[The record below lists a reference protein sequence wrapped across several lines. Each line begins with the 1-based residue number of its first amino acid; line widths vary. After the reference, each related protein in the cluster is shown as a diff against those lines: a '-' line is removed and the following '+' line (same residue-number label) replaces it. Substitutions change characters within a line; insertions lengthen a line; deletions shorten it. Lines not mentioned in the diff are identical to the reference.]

1 MLRDAQGALEDFK
14 AAIKLSPYTA
24 HVYFNRGNLY
34 ASMGHFDKAEAAMP
48 KGKMIYSWVNEFS
61 YFLNLHA
68 INVLLYR
75 MKPRK
80 HIHVKYC

>member
-34 ASMGHFDKAEAAMP
+34 ASMGHFDKAEADYS
-48 KGKMIYSWVNEFS
+48 KGNIK
-61 YFLNLHA
+61 
-68 INVLLYR
+68 
-75 MKPRK
+75 
-80 HIHVKYC
+80 